1 MSQVQTY
8 SPSTNTTRT
17 TTRNNRN
24 TRRNNARNARRR
36 IRSRGRANP
45 RFRVGFRRRPM
56 LPASYGWSG
65 SASANLINRGGQAI
79 IMSREIFPVT
89 YSSASTLDIMIPM
102 NPAQWIGTRTAQLAS
117 TFAAYRPTM
126 LKIQWFNSTGTNTP
140 GTISVGTVFAGTALN
155 VPDRTSASGV
165 LPATNGGFITAIWR
179 QQTTGVRL
187 ATSLRANNFP
197 TNEIQADDLPLWIVA
212 SFNGVTADDN
222 TVLGNIVINARFS
235 MYNPTMGNNYPSA
248 SSSIRA
254 SISHVDED
262 PDEQTPAASA
272 IQIPMTSNI
281 SLPQLAVGDDYW
293 FAPGMPITNLTSAT
307 AANVMQPIHGVYAG
321 SNSGNYLF
329 TIDPTIAAQAFVL
342 LCLIGK
348 GANFMSRVI

>member
-8 SPSTNTTRT
+8 SPNTNSTRT
-17 TTRNNRN
+17 TRNTRN
-24 TRRNNARNARRR
+24 TRRINARNARRR

-45 RFRVGFRRRPM
+45 RYRRGIRRQPA

-65 SASANLINRGGQAI
+65 SASANLMNRGGQAI

-89 YSSASTLDIMIPM
+89 YTSASTLDIMIPM

-155 VPDRTSASGV
+155 VPDRTAASGI

-187 ATSLRANNFP
+187 STSLRANNFP
-197 TNEIQADDLPLWIVA
+197 TTEIQADDLPLWIVA
-212 SFNGVTADDN
+212 SFNGVTASDN

-235 MYNPTMGNNYPSA
+235 MYNPTMGNNYPSS

-254 SISHVDED
+254 SIEHTD
-262 PDEQTPAASA
+262 PDPELETPAASVLK
-272 IQIPMTSNI
+272 IPTTSNI
-281 SLPQLAVGDDYW
+281 SLPNIANGDDYW
-293 FAPGMPITNLTSAT
+293 FVSGAPLTTTNDGN
-307 AANVMQPIHGVYAG
+307 AAIVMQPIHGTYAG
-321 SNSGNYLF
+321 TNSGNHLF
-329 TIDPTIAAQAFVL
+329 MIDPYFAAQAIALV
-342 LCLIGK
+342 CLIGK
-348 GANFMSRVI
+348 GANFMSRMI